1 MRKIINLILALKN
14 RFFSKKSSEVSR
26 VSSNYHE
33 AKRIGILFEIQN
45 QEKFP
50 AIQSFV
56 RRLQNE
62 GKDVRL
68 LTYSDGSQEAPQS
81 LNISRFSSRDISL
94 TGKIKSPEV
103 REFANS
109 RFDYLYCVNVRRSPV
124 LDSVLLQSQAKC
136 RIGQYFK
143 SRRDCLDLMIDL
155 KENLSEDKLIAD
167 MERYTKVLT
176 RN

>member
-1 MRKIINLILALKN
+1 MRRIINFILYFKN
-14 RFFSKKSSEVSR
+14 KFFRKNSPEIVRSSSD
-26 VSSNYHE
+26 YHE

-45 QEKFP
+45 EAQYP
-50 AIQSFV
+50 ALHDFV
-56 RRLQNE
+56 SRLQKD

-68 LTYSDGSQEAPQS
+68 LNYTDTREELTHSFSC
-81 LNISRFSSRDISL
+81 SRFSSKDISL
-94 TGKIKSPEV
+94 SGKIKSQDV
-103 REFANS
+103 QEFANS
-109 RFDYLYCVNVRRSPV
+109 RFDYLYCVNVRHSAILDTV
-124 LDSVLLQSQAKC
+124 LMHSQAKC

-155 KENLSEDKLIAD
+155 KENRSEDKLIEN